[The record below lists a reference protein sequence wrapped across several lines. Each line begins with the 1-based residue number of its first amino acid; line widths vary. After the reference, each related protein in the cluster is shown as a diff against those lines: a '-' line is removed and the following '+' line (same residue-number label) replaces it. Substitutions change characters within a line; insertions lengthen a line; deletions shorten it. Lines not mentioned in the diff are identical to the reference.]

1 MCPFFRKRVHSVPS
15 TFSALFRLHNP
26 PFVSIIRL
34 FPQTFSLILS
44 NDFLRLHEISILINF
59 PGASTQTPQ
68 GRLPP
73 ASQERGISPN
83 LATLGAS
90 LYAPRGGEC
99 THSHSIKKSSFLTR
113 FCLYPNL
120 PERSQ
125 AFYCSFL
132 FPV

>member
-1 MCPFFRKRVHSVPS
+1 MLQIS
-15 TFSALFRLHNP
+15 
-26 PFVSIIRL
+26 
-34 FPQTFSLILS
+34 
-44 NDFLRLHEISILINF
+44 EIVKKTEEMFDLINF

-99 THSHSIKKSSFLTR
+99 THSHSILSCNSPNTSKSR
-113 FCLYPNL
+113 
-120 PERSQ
+120 
-125 AFYCSFL
+125 
-132 FPV
+132 

>member
-1 MCPFFRKRVHSVPS
+1 MKC
-15 TFSALFRLHNP
+15 LFEAVTVGFEPTGHV
-26 PFVSIIRL
+26 FHDTS
-34 FPQTFSLILS
+34 
-44 NDFLRLHEISILINF
+44 EINF

-99 THSHSIKKSSFLTR
+99 THSHSSLCRYNQISIRHHKRKAEQSKSILFRTHPLAS
-113 FCLYPNL
+113 
-120 PERSQ
+120 ESQ
-125 AFYCSFL
+125 TLWVYFANNRRVVLCYS
-132 FPV
+132 P

>member
-1 MCPFFRKRVHSVPS
+1 MYVSYIQKAVNRLAISQSCPIKY
-15 TFSALFRLHNP
+15 
-26 PFVSIIRL
+26 
-34 FPQTFSLILS
+34 
-44 NDFLRLHEISILINF
+44 INF

-99 THSHSIKKSSFLTR
+99 THSHSIISLHYMFSSLFYSIIR
-113 FCLYPNL
+113 MRYPSHLLADSLLNML
-120 PERSQ
+120 IFNTNFFQNIVLQYSQ
-125 AFYCSFL
+125 
-132 FPV
+132 